1 MTRTCTECGTALAA
15 DAHPRRR
22 FCSTSCRY
30 RHRDRTPE
38 RRAADAER
46 HRRRYHA
53 DAAFR
58 ARHNA
63 ASAARYHRN
72 RTEGETP

>member
-1 MTRTCTECGTALAA
+1 MTGRTCTECGAALAA
-15 DAHPRRR
+15 DAHGLRR
-22 FCSTSCRY
+22 FCDDACRY

-46 HRRRYHA
+46 HRRRYHS

-63 ASAARYHRN
+63 ARADRYRRN
-72 RTEGETP
+72 RTEG